1 MIHLEEDLMMEEA
14 SQTSQLLILRL
25 MFKDF
30 LLATLRILVKV
41 SLSGQVIL
49 MIVYL
54 MMLEQ
59 TNLNS
64 WILSPPA
71 TTTVDTLDLTFTK
84 IHSRIVIIDTQTLL
98 RRLATPLQPPIVKC
112 LDQIPSTQQLIL
124 LKVTPVILLDPQLVT
139 TIMRTLNKSGIVIL
153 SVTASP
159 PPSTRLLLTKIP
171 LDQQALGQ
179 VSQPLAMIPSV

>member
-1 MIHLEEDLMMEEA
+1 M
-14 SQTSQLLILRL
+14 
-25 MFKDF
+25 
-30 LLATLRILVKV
+30 
-41 SLSGQVIL
+41 

-84 IHSRIVIIDTQTLL
+84 IHSRIVIIDTRILL
-98 RRLATPLQPPIVKC
+98 RRLATPLQPLIVKC

-139 TIMRTLNKSGIVIL
+139 TIMRTLNKSVIVIL

-159 PPSTRLLLTKIP
+159 PPSNSKRRSNWPLFPHSLIP
-171 LDQQALGQ
+171 LL
-179 VSQPLAMIPSV
+179 PSA